1 MLRTAASQLTREG
14 WRGAERR
21 GTSVHVSV
29 CMCVWASSEHLHAVD
44 DYAGEALLTPQSAL
58 LMQRVDRW
66 WVRQASLSLEHPSS
80 VHPHYSPSLGSKGSV
95 SVRIRGCESS
105 GKGYQGSVTWK
116 RRGRDWERE
125 THLAR
130 RGSDDADTPSSASLI
145 HAERACHSDPSLCM
159 CQKILRSGREPEV
172 ENEMERDK
180 YKSRKCSNEGFHLGM
195 FHANNIPLGQS
206 VTS

>member
-159 CQKILRSGREPEV
+159 CQKILRSGRESQKWKTRWRETSTNR
-172 ENEMERDK
+172 ENA
-180 YKSRKCSNEGFHLGM
+180 GM
-195 FHANNIPLGQS
+195 RASISACFTLIISLHVSQ
-206 VTS
+206 